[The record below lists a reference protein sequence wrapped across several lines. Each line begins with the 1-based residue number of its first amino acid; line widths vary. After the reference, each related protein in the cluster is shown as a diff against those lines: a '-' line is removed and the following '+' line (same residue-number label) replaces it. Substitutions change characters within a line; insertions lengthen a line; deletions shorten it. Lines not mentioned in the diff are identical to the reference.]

1 MSKQMNTTGIA
12 AMRDE
17 GYSLPIENE
26 KKLQK
31 TEFAWWSTPAF
42 IIFLTVSMSVLDALV
57 LYDIMDQAMTQ
68 SETMGKI
75 VSFGIALIL
84 NMMPL
89 LIAKFTHQAMYR
101 LKRGAAVWAVTVTI
115 AFFLLFSSTVWIR
128 FAYQDQYGET
138 ESGHLTNELQ
148 VEESV
153 DTNTES
159 NPKGFAVVLLLS
171 IEPLV
176 TSLVNFG
183 LAYISDDELRER
195 INHLRVRK
203 LELLECE
210 SDLKAYLA
218 TTEPAEF
225 RRGQLL
231 TLDMERKKA
240 AEDEI
245 HARCDILKARARTYL
260 AEYLGD
266 PEGASYVTASLDEKT
281 EKISQESQ
289 TPENE
294 QRTRPTARTENVA

>member
-1 MSKQMNTTGIA
+1 MGKQTSTTGIA

-17 GYSLPIENE
+17 GYCLPIENE
-26 KKLQK
+26 KILQK
-31 TEFAWWSTPAF
+31 KEFAWWSTSAF

-68 SETMGKI
+68 SEIMGKI

-89 LIAKFTHQAMYR
+89 LIAKFTHQALYR
-101 LKRGAAVWAVTVTI
+101 LKRGAAVWATTVTVS
-115 AFFLLFSSTVWIR
+115 FFLLFASTVWLR
-128 FAYQDQYGET
+128 FAYQDEYGET
-138 ESGHLTNELQ
+138 ASNHLTNELQ
-148 VEESV
+148 VGETV
-153 DTNTES
+153 NTSAES

-203 LELLECE
+203 LELSECE

-218 TTEPAEF
+218 TTEPAEL
-225 RRGQLL
+225 RRSQLL
-231 TLDMERKKA
+231 ALDMERKKA
-240 AEDEI
+240 SEDEI

-260 AEYLGD
+260 AEYLKD
-266 PEGASYVTASLDEKT
+266 PEGVSYVTAPLDEKT
-281 EKISQESQ
+281 EKTSQESYA
-289 TPENE
+289 PENG
-294 QRTRPTARTENVA
+294 QMTKLTTRPVNAA